1 MAKKTVK
8 KINQDKIDSFLRK
21 VEQNNLEIREKEA
34 IAPVIIDNP
43 TSEQVYSE
51 LKKGECTLFFYK
63 MTDGSSRRMRC
74 TLDQNNFSEKLRD
87 LLLSIFHSYHLSKII
102 QQIQNNAT
110 SLIYSS

>member
-74 TLDQNNFSEKLRD
+74 TLDQNNFSEKYKKNRFIENFL
-87 LLLSIFHSYHLSKII
+87 
-102 QQIQNNAT
+102 
-110 SLIYSS
+110 